1 MKKIIKVISGIL
13 IFLIVTLIALS
24 VLFFEDTY
32 NSRYSSGNSNAK
44 VVSFA
49 ISNALKNGKISLD
62 NDDAI
67 IYGRTNHETIFID
80 SINHSNTDIN
90 FNTESDLG
98 SLYWAASI
106 KENELLSIWTCNKD
120 ILEDDLLKAYEYGDQ
135 KDYTSV
141 YGNHFIGY
149 YSN

>member
-1 MKKIIKVISGIL
+1 MKKIFKVISGIL

-44 VVSFA
+44 VVSFV
-49 ISNALKNGKISLD
+49 INNALKNEKISLD

-67 IYGRTNHETIFID
+67 IYGRTNHETIFVD
-80 SINHSNTDIN
+80 SINHANTDIN

-135 KDYTSV
+135 KNYTSV
-141 YGNHFIGY
+141 YGNYFIGY